1 MSIPSVLFKGQKMR
15 ILLMSALLL
24 SGCAEP
30 DAVAISRVPYSDGH
44 CTLMNNGMVII
55 ETTAGRDALPVNLV
69 SQELVDAFVK
79 DIESKKE
86 PM

>member
-1 MSIPSVLFKGQKMR
+1 MKAFVMT
-15 ILLMSALLL
+15 ALLL
-24 SGCAEP
+24 CGCAEP
-30 DAVAISRVPYSDGH
+30 EPVVISRIPYSDGH
-44 CTLMNNGMVII
+44 CTLLDSGMVII
-55 ETTAGRDALPVNLV
+55 ECSGGRDALPVNLV